1 MKVRWFDSVTIL
13 KELVCKQICGLHD
26 FCLICAL
33 YSLQTPHLD
42 GLGKE
47 ERSGNM
53 QHGLASLKYSEPSWA
68 WNHKK
73 IKPSPSQQNLK
84 IIETSKA
91 GSTKKV
97 ELLSQAKSK

>member
-1 MKVRWFDSVTIL
+1 MKVRWFDSVNFL
-13 KELVCKQICGLHD
+13 KELVCKQICGPHD

-53 QHGLASLKYSEPSWA
+53 QHGLARAKIFRAKLSLESQKNQAEPKST
-68 WNHKK
+68 
-73 IKPSPSQQNLK
+73 NLK
-84 IIETSKA
+84 NT
-91 GSTKKV
+91 
-97 ELLSQAKSK
+97 